1 MARVAV
7 AFEANEMTTTDIRK
21 GLENAMTAAA
31 NKAAADYR
39 AAHPEASRMQ
49 ASVKV
54 NAYRQRPRGYSQWP
68 VKLTELFIRTPATAA
83 KSNAE
88 LIAWLSERYDGYAI
102 PEAAFYKLLSA
113 SQRRVIDKAL
123 SDAGMPGR
131 TKPKD
136 TFSTIKQRWQAL
148 RGRAEG
154 LRSATVEVVFAE
166 ECVVVGDKR
175 YTIEAGRYPAIR
187 VGKNRLR
194 SDILELLLIG
204 TD

>member
-1 MARVAV
+1 
-7 AFEANEMTTTDIRK
+7 MTTPDLRK
-21 GLENAMTAAA
+21 GLEDAMTAAA

-39 AAHPEASRMQ
+39 AAYPEASRIQ

-54 NAYRQRPRGYSQWP
+54 NAYRQRPKGYSQWP
-68 VKLTELFIRTPATAA
+68 VKLTELFIRTPAAAA

-88 LIAWLSERYDGYAI
+88 LVVWLSERYDGYAI
-102 PEAAFYKLLSA
+102 PAAALYKMLSA
-113 SQRRVIDKAL
+113 SQRTAIDKAL

-136 TFSTIKQRWQAL
+136 TFSTIKQRWQAM

-166 ECVVVGDKR
+166 ECVVVGSKR

-187 VGKNRLR
+187 VGKNRMR
-194 SDILELLLIG
+194 ADILEQLLIG
-204 TD
+204 SD